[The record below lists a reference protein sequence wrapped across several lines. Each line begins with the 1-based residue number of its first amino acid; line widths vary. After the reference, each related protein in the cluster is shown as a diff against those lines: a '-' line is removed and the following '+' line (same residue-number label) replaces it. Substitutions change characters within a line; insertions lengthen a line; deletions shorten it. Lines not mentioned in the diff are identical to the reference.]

1 MMVAIQHGCGIVNE
15 QAHGR
20 VYPMVKG
27 IALSAL
33 AALAVIGV
41 ASVGAAHADGLDP
54 IAMRK
59 VGMDLEAGAFRF
71 IRSVLEAKGDVKTV
85 ESSAK
90 AIARWQSEM
99 VPNLFPAGSDKGD
112 TKALPEIWSDRAGFE
127 KYAAAAAGAAT
138 RLAAAAKAG
147 DADAVGAEMQAL
159 GKECGGCH
167 RAYRAR

>member
-1 MMVAIQHGCGIVNE
+1 
-15 QAHGR
+15 
-20 VYPMVKG
+20 MVKR
-27 IALSAL
+27 IALSTVVAL
-33 AALAVIGV
+33 TVIGV
-41 ASVGAAHADGLDP
+41 ASVGAARAEGLDP

-59 VGMDLEAGAFRF
+59 IGMDLESGAFAF
-71 IRSVLEAKGDVKTV
+71 IRSVQAAKGDVRTL

-112 TKALPEIWSDRAGFE
+112 TKALPEIWSDRAGFD

-138 RLAAAAKAG
+138 KLAAAAKAG
-147 DADAVGAEMQAL
+147 DGDAVAVQIQAL